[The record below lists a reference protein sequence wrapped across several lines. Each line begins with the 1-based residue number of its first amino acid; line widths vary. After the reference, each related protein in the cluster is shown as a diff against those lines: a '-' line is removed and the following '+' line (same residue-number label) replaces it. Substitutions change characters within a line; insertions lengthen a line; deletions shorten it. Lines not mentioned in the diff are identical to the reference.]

1 MTIFDLL
8 SMVGGLA
15 LFLYGMHLMSTSLE
29 SMSGG
34 VLERALERSTSS
46 KWKALLL
53 GTIATAIIQSSSATT
68 VMTVGFVNGGI
79 MTLNQA
85 VGIIMGANIGTTATA
100 WILSLTG
107 LQGSSLI
114 VQLLKPTSFVP
125 VLAVIG
131 VIMAMFSKKQ
141 KRKIIGGVLCGLS
154 LIHI

>member
-1 MTIFDLL
+1 MTIFDIL
-8 SMVGGLA
+8 SMFGGLA
-15 LFLYGMHLMSTSLE
+15 LFLYGMHLMSVSLE
-29 SMSGG
+29 NMSGG

-100 WILSLTG
+100 WILRD
-107 LQGSSLI
+107 
-114 VQLLKPTSFVP
+114 
-125 VLAVIG
+125 
-131 VIMAMFSKKQ
+131 
-141 KRKIIGGVLCGLS
+141 RKSVV
-154 LIHI
+154 